1 MNRQIYKMEQ
11 MAEDTKFDEERYDFF
26 VLAPNV
32 EKRSRKA
39 FLKLKREPIIQKTVI
54 MDYKNFH
61 REIKGE
67 QEISFYQDFE
77 GEAVIRIQEE
87 NDTQM
92 ARELVKTG
100 IREED
105 HIALDITGFSI
116 PNIYRI
122 MNIFKNVIKIKHLDV
137 YYTEPKFYIYEEGY
151 FDAYHT
157 RKDRRYKER
166 RCEPLPGYCNS
177 GRDEKEVLVIF
188 LGFDGG
194 LAGQV
199 FFNLAEDGQEILQTL
214 AVNGFPSYTAK
225 LKDVSLFNNE
235 DFIIKI
241 GRENV
246 RCAVANNPFD
256 AYNLLCGIKKD
267 YNGILLN
274 LCTIGSK
281 PMALG
286 ACLFALDHLDEV
298 KVTYPFYEKT
308 QFDSDEEPG
317 KIWRYGI
324 EL

>member
-1 MNRQIYKMEQ
+1 MNRQIYDMEQ
-11 MAEDTKFDEERYDFF
+11 MAEDVEYPEEKYDYF

-32 EKRSRKA
+32 EKRSREA
-39 FLKLKREPIIQKTVI
+39 FAKLKGRTGIRKTI
-54 MDYKNFH
+54 LMDYKNFH
-61 REIKGE
+61 REITGE
-67 QEISFYQDFE
+67 QEASIYQDFG
-77 GEAVIRIQEE
+77 GEAAVRVQEE

-92 ARELVKTG
+92 ARKLVKTG

-122 MNIFKNVIKIKHLDV
+122 MNIFKNVLKIKHLDV

-157 RKDRRYKER
+157 RKER
-166 RCEPLPGYCNS
+166 RCEPLPGYCNT

-256 AYNLLCGIKKD
+256 AYNLLCGIKKE
-267 YNGILLN
+267 YSGVLLN

-286 ACLFALDHLDEV
+286 TCLFALDHLDEV

-324 EL
+324 DL